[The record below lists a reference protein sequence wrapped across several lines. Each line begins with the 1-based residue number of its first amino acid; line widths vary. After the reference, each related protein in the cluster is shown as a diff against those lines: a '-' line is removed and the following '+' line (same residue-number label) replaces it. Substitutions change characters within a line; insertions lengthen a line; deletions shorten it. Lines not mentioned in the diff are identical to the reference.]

1 MVDGE
6 GLSKLECARND
17 GVEDYVD
24 SSVLSECIDV
34 MKQQSGTCKAQ
45 VVSEFGRS
53 DRIKYPLCLTVRG
66 GG

>member
-24 SSVLSECIDV
+24 SSEMSECIDV
-34 MKQQSGTCKAQ
+34 MKQQSGTCKA
-45 VVSEFGRS
+45 RS
-53 DRIKYPLCLTVRG
+53 KK
-66 GG
+66 